1 MSDRVMRPTQPN
13 ERLFHVDAL
22 RGVAIFGILVV
33 NMMYFAWPF
42 YYELADIEIWSG
54 TGNTIA
60 QAVIWFF
67 AESNFITM
75 FSLLFGFGFFMLIRR
90 AEARGQNVRSLFARR
105 LLVLLGIGLVHTL
118 FFWVH
123 DVLVYF
129 ALVGF
134 LLMLFRN
141 KAPRSLTKW
150 AVASLT
156 VPILFLLVSGGLG
169 ALARTSPEGAAE
181 MQAALGEQRELFT
194 AMYDQAFDVY
204 RSGSFA
210 EITMQRTTDFVVEFV
225 GGFLA
230 SSLFL
235 IFAMFLTGLQFGKR
249 GMLSD
254 PDAHVE
260 TWKSILRWGMIVGVP
275 TSALFTYTGFIGSS
289 IDLGWAG
296 MLHGTLV
303 YVAGPAL
310 CLAYVAAIVLA
321 CRRERVRRLLAPVAA
336 VGRNALSNYLLQS
349 VVCTT
354 IFYGYGFGLFGTIGP
369 ATGLFL
375 TIGIYAVQMIIST
388 YYIRHFRYGPAELV
402 WRKLTYRTV

>member
-1 MSDRVMRPTQPN
+1 MSNQVMRPTQPS

-42 YYELADIEIWSG
+42 YYELADMELWSG
-54 TGNTIA
+54 TGNAIA

-75 FSLLFGFGFFMLIRR
+75 FSLLFGFGFFMLIQR
-90 AEARGQNVRSLFARR
+90 AEARQQKVRPLFVRR

-118 FFWVH
+118 FLWVH

-134 LLMLFRN
+134 LLLLFRN
-141 KAPRSLTKW
+141 KDARSLTTW

-169 ALARTSPEGAAE
+169 ALARMSPEGAAE
-181 MQAALGEQRELFT
+181 MEAALGGQREMFT
-194 AMYDQAFDVY
+194 AMYDRAFEVY
-204 RSGSFA
+204 KSGSFA
-210 EITMQRTTDFVVEFV
+210 EVTMQRTTDFVLEFF

-249 GMLSD
+249 GMLTE
-254 PDAHVE
+254 PDAHVKS
-260 TWKSILRWGMIVGVP
+260 WKSVLRWGLIVGVP
-275 TSALFTYTGFIGSS
+275 TSALFTYTGFVGSS

-296 MLHGTLV
+296 VLHGALV

-310 CLAYVAAIVLA
+310 CLAYVAGIVLA
-321 CRRERVRRLLAPVAA
+321 SRREGVRRVLAPVAA
-336 VGRNALSNYLLQS
+336 VGRTALSNYLLQS

-354 IFYGYGFGLFGTIGP
+354 LFYGYGFGLLGSIGP
-369 ATGLFL
+369 AAGLLL
-375 TIGIYAVQMIIST
+375 TVGIYALQMIVST
-388 YYIRHFRYGPAELV
+388 YYVRHFRYGPAELV
-402 WRKLTYRTV
+402 WRKLTYREV